1 MFAMVWTMEPKT
13 LLRRWAQPPHRKNYE
28 VVLPCPQAQSGFN
41 QKLCLSLLAVLVP
54 ILFPDFRRHLVVA
67 TKAALSPAQ
76 AIGRSFIPPLTRSQR
91 FTFKCLHPSVPKL
104 SAYTPPHP
112 RVLQIHRASADHLN
126 PDPFPRALTRDGT
139 TRSDHPCIVTGFA
152 EERDWRSRLDNHFS
166 PH

>member
-1 MFAMVWTMEPKT
+1 MSAMVWTMEPKT

-28 VVLPCPQAQSGFN
+28 SSFRAHRPSRVSIK
-41 QKLCLSLLAVLVP
+41 KLCLSLLAVLVP
-54 ILFPDFRRHLVVA
+54 IPFPDFRRHMVVA

-76 AIGRSFIPPLTRSQR
+76 AIGRSFIPPLIRSQR

-104 SAYTPPHP
+104 SAYAPPHP

-152 EERDWRSRLDNHFS
+152 EERDWRSRLYNRFS